1 MLNHNLIVSFNGQEG
16 SGKSTIAQMLAEKL
30 GIPRYYMGQIFRDTA
45 EKKGMTLAD
54 FMSFLANN
62 PETEKEID
70 NYMINL
76 PQEEA
81 SFVIEGR
88 VAWHLIPQS
97 IKIYLQVD
105 SKIAAQRIFRAMSE
119 KNNRGNEDSNLNTLE
134 NIEKSILQ
142 RRSKDSKRYFSLY
155 GIHQDDVKNYDF
167 IIDTT
172 NLSIEKVFEKII
184 NFIHEKS
191 T

>member
-1 MLNHNLIVSFNGQEG
+1 MPNKNLIISFNGQEG
-16 SGKSTIAQMLAEKL
+16 AGKSTIAQMLAEKL
-30 GIPRYYMGQIFRDTA
+30 DIPRYYMGQIFRDTA

-54 FMSFLANN
+54 FMSFLATN

-76 PQEEA
+76 PREEN

-105 SKIAAQRIFRAMSE
+105 SKIAAQRIFQAMSE
-119 KNNRGNEDSNLNTLE
+119 KNNRGNEDSSLDTLE
-134 NIEKSILQ
+134 NIEKSIL
-142 RRSKDSKRYFSLY
+142 RRRAKDSERYLALY
-155 GIHQDDVKNYDF
+155 NIYQDDEKNYDL
-167 IIDTT
+167 IVDTT
-172 NLSIEKVFEKII
+172 NLSIPEVLEKILTYI
-184 NFIHEKS
+184 NAKS
-191 T
+191 S